1 MQEEDQKV
9 LTTKIILPLRGLILR
24 KPTPIEVQ
32 IIIIVPE
39 EVLMKAIAGHQ
50 QIMDHLGIQA
60 IAVERPTHRLQAII
74 QDQEVQVVAVEV
86 TAREVVN
93 FK

>member
-1 MQEEDQKV
+1 MVTCKV
-9 LTTKIILPLRGLILR
+9 VI
-24 KPTPIEVQ
+24 Q

-39 EVLMKAIAGHQ
+39 EVLLKAIAGHQ

-60 IAVERPTHRLQAII
+60 IAVEGPTHRLQAII

>member
-24 KPTPIEVQ
+24 KPPPIEVQ
-32 IIIIVPE
+32 IIIIVQE
-39 EVLMKAIAGHQ
+39 EVLMKEIAGHL

-60 IAVERPTHRLQAII
+60 IAVEGPTYPHQAII
-74 QDQEVQVVAVEV
+74 QDREVQVVAVEV
-86 TAREVVN
+86 AAQEVVN